1 MFETLDD
8 RMKQDA
14 AETSTRRER
23 VMKWVLIVVVSVALF
38 GGLIWGVHFFSS

>member
-14 AETSTRRER
+14 EETSTRRER
-23 VMKWVLIVVVSVALF
+23 LLKWVLIAVVSIALF
-38 GGLIWGVHFFSS
+38 GGLIWGVHFFSA

>member
-14 AETSTRRER
+14 AEPSTRRER